1 MGDVVS
7 EDTYALE
14 RKIDENYCSSDFM
27 REFKVY
33 YRIIRKNI
41 SRYIKQILNKN
52 FYNILYITPDK
63 LPNEY
68 IIAIRKQYPDKIFKV
83 LVPHFG
89 DTPKHAKEIFSFE
102 YFSRNKKHVAYCY
115 KHLSVDDNIEIYSVY
130 SDEFSLLKNR
140 TSIYKIE
147 YMQAFVK
154 CCRIFV
160 KKIKPEIL
168 HVENVP
174 YCLGFELNKIYNI
187 SYQKPKLFQVF
198 HDMNIYS
205 DIEPFWAVINIAD
218 KKSFDRLIH
227 DKIIKKNLAAL
238 FGLKSFKPFSKIY
251 DCIDYLYKN
260 FESYRNVFSEN
271 AESNENILL
280 SRLNQRTV
288 ELFPNLICGKSH
300 LYNPI
305 TSSVKLAN
313 AWGTNTYLEF
323 SDSENIDKD
332 KYHYLTRKCMVNFKD
347 KIHVQFDKENFRKF
361 RSKNKEFIIKEFS
374 ERSIETGFT
383 DTRLFLD
390 TDVKISGYIDSFYK
404 GVLIFI
410 PVNRFMKEGDI
421 KLVLSSVLNVFKA
434 RKNIQIIINV
444 GSDVE
449 SNYLNSFK
457 EFIESQQ
464 ILSGKWLMLEGNIN
478 LSQILASTDIILLT
492 NGYSIGLEDLIYMAL
507 NYGCIPVVE
516 NRGVCGNIV
525 TDIFDDMTLGIGFK
539 KAGISEQ
546 TNDEFEQAILKAI
559 EFYTKTSSSWN
570 SIVKNAINNNY
581 SWNFDLLQQY
591 NDIYENL

>member
-14 RKIDENYCSSDFM
+14 SKIDENYCSSDFM

-130 SDEFSLLKNR
+130 SDEFSLIKNHAD
-140 TSIYKIE
+140 IYQIE

-154 CCRIFV
+154 CCRFCV
-160 KKIKPEIL
+160 KKLKPEII
-168 HVENVP
+168 HVENIP
-174 YCLGFELNKIYNI
+174 YFLGVELNGRQAINSKN
-187 SYQKPKLFQVF
+187 PKVFQVF
-198 HDMNIYS
+198 HDLNIYTNL
-205 DIEPFWAVINIAD
+205 EPFWAVINIAD
-218 KKSFDRLIH
+218 KKSFNRLIN
-227 DKIIKKNLAAL
+227 DKNIKKNLAAL
-238 FGLKSFKPFSKIY
+238 FGLKCFKHSSKIS
-251 DCIDYLYKN
+251 DCINYLYEN
-260 FESYRNVFSEN
+260 FENYRKSFPEN
-271 AESNENILL
+271 TESNENILL

-288 ELFPNLICGKSH
+288 ELFPKLLNNKSN

-305 TSSVKLAN
+305 VSSAKFAN
-313 AWGTNTYLEF
+313 AWGTNTLLE
-323 SDSENIDKD
+323 SDKLADIDKD
-332 KYHYLTRKCMVNFKD
+332 KYYYLNRKCMVNFKD

-410 PVNRFMKEGDI
+410 PVNRFMKEEDI

-525 TDIFDDMTLGIGFK
+525 TDIFDDMTLGTGFK
-539 KAGISEQ
+539 KAGMNEKQ
-546 TNDEFEQAILKAI
+546 TDEFEQTLLKAI